1 MYGGSYYGQTYYAGR
16 GSFTPTGIAYTATF
30 NDTITVSDLGISRAI
45 TKAFS
50 ETVTLSDSIIKG
62 LTKSFSETVTLSDS
76 IIKGLTKAFS
86 ETVTLSDTFFITT
99 IRLVTFT
106 ETVTLSD
113 TISRAIT
120 KTLTETVTLSDT
132 ISRAITKTLT
142 DTITI
147 VIPVTATLSPGT
159 MADDATVGTIAWTN
173 PDNAK
178 VSDDVYATVFLL
190 DGEVTHYL
198 KATNFGFAIPAGA
211 TINGIVAEFEVK
223 SSSSVTTHASD
234 SRIVKSGVIG
244 TTNKGTGAYLSTIEA
259 YISYGNST
267 DLWGEIWSPSDINA
281 SDFGFVLSLNRTAS
295 GAGSTASVDHIRIT
309 VYYTVPDYITTTRGR
324 GKIFNDVV
332 TITDSITRAITK
344 IFTDTT
350 TLSETFSKTVGHI
363 RTFTDT
369 ITITDSITKA
379 VTKAF
384 SDTVTLSDSIKRY
397 LNGELLTKWTKIV
410 KATSSWSAVAK
421 MTSIWTKVTKTTSDW
436 TKSGKPDA

>member
-45 TKAFS
+45 TK
-50 ETVTLSDSIIKG
+50 
-62 LTKSFSETVTLSDS
+62 
-76 IIKGLTKAFS
+76 
-86 ETVTLSDTFFITT
+86 
-99 IRLVTFT
+99 
-106 ETVTLSD
+106 
-113 TISRAIT
+113 
-120 KTLTETVTLSDT
+120 TLTETVTLSDT
-132 ISRAITKTLT
+132 ISRAITKVFT

-309 VYYTVPDYITTTRGR
+309 VYYTVPDYITTSKAR
-324 GKIFNDVV
+324 GKIFNDVI

-344 IFTDTT
+344 TLTETITLSDNIIRGLTRVFTDTT
-350 TLSETFSKTVGHI
+350 TLSETFSNIKSSFITFTDTLTLSETFSKAITRVFTDTATITETFSKAKGYVI
-363 RTFTDT
+363 AFTDT
-369 ITITDSITKA
+369 ITITDTITRA

-384 SDTVTLSDSIKRY
+384 SETVTLSDSIRRY
-397 LNGELLTKWTKIV
+397 LNGELITKWIRKSKTATTAWSNLTKLAASWTQKN
-410 KATSSWSAVAK
+410 
-421 MTSIWTKVTKTTSDW
+421 KTESTDW
-436 TKSGKPDA
+436 TKKEKTEQI